1 MKAPPELKQFFLT
14 ASRLPFNRS
23 KMIYFSM
30 ERCVAIRTRYSI
42 NKIAVMIGLKKFL
55 MTYFIGNIGYFEEL
69 FDILDEIFVTSHT
82 FLPNDFLVHIC
93 LPISGSWSLQSS
105 LS

>member
-42 NKIAVMIGLKKFL
+42 NKMAVIIGFKKNFD
-55 MTYFIGNIGYFEEL
+55 EL

-93 LPISGSWSLQSS
+93 LPISGSWSLQLS